1 MMRESDIKP
10 VFDKIQPSS
19 ALLEKTKASV
29 RSAAGEEQ
37 SFRFNFR
44 WFIPKM
50 AVAAFAVC
58 VLFAAI
64 FVLNRA
70 PAIYE
75 NELSFENKGQ
85 FTQVDRSELPSS
97 VSVSPRALETE
108 EELKLMVVDDGNVEQ
123 LQALITC
130 EILEKEMY
138 LAESDGWCVCV
149 YYIRP
154 TDVLEVMYTPD
165 VLSGTDKIPVVA
177 YVETVSELAAL
188 PDVGEDVMM
197 LLRKSEDGS
206 PITEH
211 GQKAGITG
219 AWVLYGIAPVEN
231 SK

>member
-1 MMRESDIKP
+1 MRESDIKP

-29 RSAAGEEQ
+29 RSVAGEEQ

-58 VLFAAI
+58 VIFAAI

-75 NELSFENKGQ
+75 NELTFENRGQ
-85 FTQVDRSELPSS
+85 FAQVDRSTLPSS
-97 VSVSPRALETE
+97 VSVSPRTLGTE
-108 EELKLMVVDDGNVEQ
+108 EELKLMVVDDGKVEQ

-138 LAESDGWCVCV
+138 LAKSEDWYVCV
-149 YYIRP
+149 YYVRP
-154 TDVLEVMYTPD
+154 TDVLEVMYTLD
-165 VLSGTDKIPVVA
+165 VLSGTDKIPVVT

-188 PDVGEDVMM
+188 PDVGEDVTM

-206 PITEH
+206 PINEY

-219 AWVLYGIAPVEN
+219 AWELYGIAPVEN
-231 SK
+231 DN